1 MTDSEIAAL
10 RIDQVVADGAGQEW
24 RVLHEPREEAGM
36 AWVMIRNCDQALR
49 LTYRNAA
56 GFHLQ
61 TAAAG

>member
-10 RIDQVVADGAGQEW
+10 RTDHVVVDCAGQEW
-24 RVLHEPREEAGM
+24 RVVHEPREEAGM
-36 AWVMIRNCDQALR
+36 AWVMIRNDDQALR
-49 LTYRNAA
+49 LSYRNAG